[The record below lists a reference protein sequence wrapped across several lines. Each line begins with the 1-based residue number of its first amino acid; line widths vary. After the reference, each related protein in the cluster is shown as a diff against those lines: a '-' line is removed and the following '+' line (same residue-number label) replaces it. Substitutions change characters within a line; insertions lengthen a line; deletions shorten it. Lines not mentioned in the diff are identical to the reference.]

1 MHSVPTGDGLY
12 EEVCDAL
19 AVTFGVR
26 RGAIREDTA
35 LRELR
40 VGEANLSM
48 GLASF
53 AQRMQMLLSLDD
65 FCIVLAGID
74 PQPGEPPE
82 DQATLVPKLLDVTVI
97 QIVAV
102 VRNRLWE
109 GGKSSITID
118 DGETW

>member
-1 MHSVPTGDGLY
+1 MRCVPPGDGLY

-40 VGEANLSM
+40 VREANLSM

-53 AQRMQMLLSLDD
+53 AQRMKMLLSLDD
-65 FCIVLAGID
+65 FCSVLAGVG
-74 PQPGEPPE
+74 PQPDEPPE

-102 VRNRLWE
+102 VRNKLWE
-109 GGKSSITID
+109 RPQENSIS
-118 DGETW
+118 EHEKW